1 VTLFDYVV
9 LFVVACSTLIGLF
22 RGLIKELISL
32 VGWIVAL
39 VVANAYAGSL
49 ADLLPAAI
57 PGQAL
62 RLIVAFIALF
72 IAVRLLVMLLAMLLD
87 SLIEATGLSMA
98 DRGLGAVFGLARG
111 VVLVVA
117 GVLVCGMTKIPQEEF
132 WKNAAL
138 SPMAVGAA
146 SAILP
151 FLPDKVAQ
159 QVKFQG

>member
-1 VTLFDYVV
+1 MTLFDYVV
-9 LFVVACSTLIGLF
+9 LFVVASSILIGLF

-72 IAVRLLVMLLAMLLD
+72 IAVRLLIMLAAMLLD
-87 SLIEATGLSMA
+87 SLIEATGLTLA

-111 VVLVVA
+111 VVLVIA
-117 GVLVCGMTKIPQEEF
+117 GVLVCGMTEIPRQEF
-132 WKNAAL
+132 WKNAML
-138 SPMAVGAA
+138 SPMAVSAA

-151 FLPDKVAQ
+151 LLPDRVVQ
-159 QVKFQG
+159 QVRL

>member
-1 VTLFDYVV
+1 MTLFDYVV
-9 LFVVACSTLIGLF
+9 VFVMACSVLIGLF

-32 VGWIVAL
+32 IGWIAAL
-39 VVANAYAGSL
+39 VVANAYAAAL
-49 ADLLPAAI
+49 ADLLPASI

-72 IAVRLLVMLLAMLLD
+72 IGVRLLIMLLAMLLD
-87 SLIEATGLSMA
+87 SLIEATGLTLA

-117 GVLVCGMTKIPQEEF
+117 GVLVCGMTAMPQQEF
-132 WKNAAL
+132 WKNAML

-146 SAILP
+146 RAILP
-151 FLPDKVAQ
+151 LLPDKVAQ
-159 QVKFQG
+159 QVKF

>member
-1 VTLFDYVV
+1 MTLFDDVV
-9 LFVVACSTLIGLF
+9 LFVVGCSVLIGLF

-39 VVANAYAGSL
+39 VVANAYAAVL
-49 ADLLPAAI
+49 ADLLPAAV

-72 IAVRLLVMLLAMLLD
+72 IGVRLLIMLLAMLLD
-87 SLIEATGLSMA
+87 SLIAATGLSMA

-111 VVLVVA
+111 VLLVIA
-117 GVLVCGMTKIPQEEF
+117 GVLVCGMTQIPRQEF

-138 SPMAVGAA
+138 RPMAVGAA
-146 SAILP
+146 TAILP
-151 FLPDKVAQ
+151 FLPDRVAQ
-159 QVKFQG
+159 QVKF

>member
-1 VTLFDYVV
+1 MTLFDYVV
-9 LFVVACSTLIGLF
+9 LFIVGCSMLIGLF

-32 VGWIVAL
+32 IGWIAAL
-39 VVANAYAGSL
+39 VVANAYAGAL
-49 ADLLPAAI
+49 ADLLPAAV

-72 IAVRLLVMLLAMLLD
+72 IGVRLLIMLVAMLLD
-87 SLIEATGLSMA
+87 SLIEATGLTLA

-111 VVLVVA
+111 AVLVIA
-117 GVLVCGMTKIPQEEF
+117 GVLVCGMTEIPRQAF

-146 SAILP
+146 REILP
-151 FLPDKVAQ
+151 LLPDRVSQ
-159 QVKFQG
+159 QVKF